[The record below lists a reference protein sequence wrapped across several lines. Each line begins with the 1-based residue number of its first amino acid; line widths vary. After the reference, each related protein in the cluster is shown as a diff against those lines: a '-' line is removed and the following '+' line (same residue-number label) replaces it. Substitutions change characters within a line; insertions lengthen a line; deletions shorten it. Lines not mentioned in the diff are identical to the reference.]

1 MAAARIINQGVADF
15 RNFGEI
21 GETKINEAA
30 VAGKREIDAPGAAN
44 AGVTVNSSNNKSD
57 KINLIL

>member
-30 VAGKREIDAPGAAN
+30 VAGREIDAPGAAN